1 MPDAESN
8 LLTGFQ
14 TLIER
19 AVEARVRPLE
29 ETIKHLRGGATELD
43 EATLERIRL
52 FSLVSHKPYLT
63 KKEAA
68 LYLDVSERSIG
79 EWTSRPVSQNPLPA
93 GYAGGEPRYQRQ
105 KMDEWAEREAQ
116 RRRLKMAG

>member
-1 MPDAESN
+1 MIDAESN

-14 TLIER
+14 ALIER

-29 ETIKHLRGGATELD
+29 ETIKNLRGGAAELD
-43 EATLERIRL
+43 ETTLERIRL

-68 LYLDVSERSIG
+68 LYLDVSERSIS
-79 EWTSRPVSQNPLPA
+79 EWTVRPVNQNPLPA
-93 GYAGGEPRYQRQ
+93 SYAGSEPRYQRQ
-105 KMDEWAEREAQ
+105 QIDEWARREAQ
-116 RRRLKMAG
+116 RKHLKMAE

>member
-1 MPDAESN
+1 MDAESN

-14 TLIER
+14 ALIEH
-19 AVEARVRPLE
+19 AVEMRVRPLE
-29 ETIKHLRGGATELD
+29 EMIKNLRSGAAELD

-68 LYLDVSERSIG
+68 LYLDVSERSIA
-79 EWTSRPVSQNPLPA
+79 EWTSRPQNQNPLPA
-93 GYAGGEPRYQRQ
+93 SYAGGEPRYLR
-105 KMDEWAEREAQ
+105 KKVDEWAEREAG
-116 RRRLKMAG
+116 RKRLKISD